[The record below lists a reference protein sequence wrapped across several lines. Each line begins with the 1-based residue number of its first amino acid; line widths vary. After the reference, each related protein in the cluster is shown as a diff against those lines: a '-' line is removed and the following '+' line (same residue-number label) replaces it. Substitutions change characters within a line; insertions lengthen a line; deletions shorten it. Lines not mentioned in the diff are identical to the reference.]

1 MALRTP
7 WPICTTCQAISYT
20 LFQNGTIN
28 DPNQFWPSFSEFANS
43 ASRGCH
49 TCTLLYEAVR
59 EPFKHRLENQ
69 AVFLE
74 RGTIGG
80 DGTETVVLT
89 VDPASLPDQSTWA
102 NEFLQVHAEDKL
114 SDFKYLPIADVKY
127 VSDAAEVPE
136 DARNFKDLVSLCE
149 ESEGAIRYIKQSMSH
164 CLENHKSTCDR
175 VMFPISS
182 AASQRH
188 DVVNIVSGRNGMV
201 MAPTRLIYVG
211 SQDAGDLPK
220 LVDGQEC
227 LYKGGY
233 LVLSYCWGMTPKNA
247 PWQLTTTTMPLFA
260 TEIPL
265 RILPQTLHDAVMLTR
280 KLGEHYIWIDSM
292 CILQDSAEDWQFE
305 ASNMASIYGS
315 AVMTIVAA
323 SSSVYGGVTDR
334 RNPLRNSAASLDLQD
349 GSSKFTVYILPNR
362 QIRKTPLLPP
372 TDSRGWCYQEDLL
385 SSRLVKLT
393 TKSVIWQCLG
403 NKSNPNTRSQG
414 LEQLIKHPPHRW
426 HTLWYRLIEQ
436 YSNKSLT
443 YPKDRLLAFYGIACD
458 KAGDAYLAGLLKTDP
473 WASLLWCRDEN
484 QIQRRPGCRYK
495 EYVAPS
501 WSWASIDAPV
511 LFYEANARHW
521 RKLQLGTTL
530 RDPELIHAEA
540 QPVSYFKTG
549 AVKSGSV
556 EISAYIIMARTA
568 PVEPF
573 LFNTRQG
580 SHTYGRRN
588 CVDPLTGDALGLI
601 VFDVALEAQDDML
614 LCCALLQT
622 GNMDLWE
629 KNGTAGLGLAL
640 KVEGA
645 TAKHWKCTRVGYVQF
660 TSMFGKYAQMCCVE
674 IS

>member
-1 MALRTP
+1 
-7 WPICTTCQAISYT
+7 
-20 LFQNGTIN
+20 
-28 DPNQFWPSFSEFANS
+28 
-43 ASRGCH
+43 
-49 TCTLLYEAVR
+49 
-59 EPFKHRLENQ
+59 
-69 AVFLE
+69 
-74 RGTIGG
+74 
-80 DGTETVVLT
+80 
-89 VDPASLPDQSTWA
+89 
-102 NEFLQVHAEDKL
+102 
-114 SDFKYLPIADVKY
+114 
-127 VSDAAEVPE
+127 
-136 DARNFKDLVSLCE
+136 
-149 ESEGAIRYIKQSMSH
+149 
-164 CLENHKSTCDR
+164 
-175 VMFPISS
+175 
-182 AASQRH
+182 
-188 DVVNIVSGRNGMV
+188 
-201 MAPTRLIYVG
+201 
-211 SQDAGDLPK
+211 
-220 LVDGQEC
+220 
-227 LYKGGY
+227 
-233 LVLSYCWGMTPKNA
+233 
-247 PWQLTTTTMPLFA
+247 MPLFS

-265 RILPQTLHDAVMLTR
+265 KILPQTLYDAVMLTR

-292 CILQDSAEDWQFE
+292 CILQDSGEDWQFE

-323 SSSVYGGVTDR
+323 SSSVYGGITNR

-349 GSSKFTVYILPNR
+349 
-362 QIRKTPLLPP
+362 
-372 TDSRGWCYQEDLL
+372 
-385 SSRLVKLT
+385 
-393 TKSVIWQCLG
+393 G

-414 LEQLIKHPPHRW
+414 LEQLIKHPPYRW
-426 HTLWYRLIEQ
+426 YTLWYRLIEQ

-484 QIQRRPGCRYK
+484 QIQRRPGHRYK

-521 RKLQLGTTL
+521 RKPQLGTTL

-645 TAKHWKCTRVGYVQF
+645 TAKHWKCARVGYVQF
-660 TSMFGKYAQMCCVE
+660 TSVFGRYAQKYRVK